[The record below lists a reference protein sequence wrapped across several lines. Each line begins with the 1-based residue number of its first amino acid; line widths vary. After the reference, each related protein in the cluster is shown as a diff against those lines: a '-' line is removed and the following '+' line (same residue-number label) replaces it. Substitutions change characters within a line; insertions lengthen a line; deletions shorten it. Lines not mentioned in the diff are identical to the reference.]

1 MKWKKVSGM
10 KDEDFMNA
18 SDMVLRIMKNLD
30 PEEFRRGN
38 RIAKLWREIVESIKS
53 NSINGDNIGKNMAS
67 HSRIIDIENGI
78 LLVEADH
85 PGWIQMLGN
94 YKKYILK
101 GFQMKIPELKIE
113 TLAFRLAG
121 SNAEISKIN
130 RKIDEQNQ
138 RKADELKIEREEKE
152 LESQG
157 FIYKKD
163 ENEKTNILPPEIQ
176 KLFDEMK
183 KDILTN

>member
-1 MKWKKVSGM
+1 
-10 KDEDFMNA
+10 
-18 SDMVLRIMKNLD
+18 
-30 PEEFRRGN
+30 
-38 RIAKLWREIVESIKS
+38 
-53 NSINGDNIGKNMAS
+53 
-67 HSRIIDIENGI
+67 
-78 LLVEADH
+78 
-85 PGWIQMLGN
+85 
-94 YKKYILK
+94 
-101 GFQMKIPELKIE
+101 MKIPELKIE

-130 RKIDEQNQ
+130 RKIDEQKQ

-152 LESQG
+152 IESRG

-163 ENEKTNILPPEIQ
+163 ENEKKNILPPEIQ

>member
-1 MKWKKVSGM
+1 M
-10 KDEDFMNA
+10 KDDGFMNA

-38 RIAKLWREIVESIKS
+38 RISKLWKEIVESIKS

-67 HSRIIDIENGI
+67 HSRIIDFENGI

-130 RKIDEQNQ
+130 RKIDEQKQ
-138 RKADELKIEREEKE
+138 RKADELKIEREEKK

-163 ENEKTNILPPEIQ
+163 ENEKKNILPPEIQ
-176 KLFDEMK
+176 RLFDDMK
-183 KDILTN
+183 NDIENSKN